1 MKKNIKRWILFIA
14 LGLAGIALGGTLF
27 YLNGR
32 PTPVPTK
39 ERLFDGVTH
48 ERKVRFSPRPLMI
61 HIITIDAHTAK
72 LRFLVTP
79 PDDIKGKYPLRA
91 RTTTQFLQE
100 FGVQIAING
109 DGFVPWWSN
118 SILDYYPHV
127 GDPVAPLGNTASLG
141 KFYWKSDVASPTLY
155 ISRRNDFS
163 FTAVENPYNAI
174 SGDAIL
180 LRGGNVASD
189 LDNIALQPRTA
200 IGFSSNGRF
209 IYLVVVDG
217 RQPFYSEG
225 MTRKEL
231 ADLMV
236 SLGAQNAMSLDGGG
250 SSTMVVQGKDGKP
263 RILNSPI
270 DKRIPS
276 HERPVANHLG
286 IFVGQ

>member
-1 MKKNIKRWILFIA
+1 MKKNTKCWIVFVA
-14 LGLAGIALGGTLF
+14 LGLTGIALGGILF

-32 PTPVPTK
+32 PAPVPTK
-39 ERLFDGVTH
+39 ERLFAGVTY
-48 ERKVRFSPRPLMI
+48 ERKVRLSPRPLII
-61 HIITIDAHTAK
+61 HVIKIDAQTAK
-72 LRFLVTP
+72 IRFLVTP
-79 PDDIKGKYPLRA
+79 PDDAKGKYPLRA

-100 FGVQIAING
+100 FGVQVAVNG
-109 DGFVPWWSN
+109 DGFLPWWSN

-127 GDPVAPLGNTASLG
+127 GDPVAPLGNTASRG
-141 KFYWKSDVASPTLY
+141 KFYWKSELPDPTLY
-155 ISRRNDFS
+155 ISRWNDFS
-163 FTAVENPYNAI
+163 FTAVEKPYNAI

-180 LRGGNVASD
+180 LRAGNMTPD
-189 LDNIALQPRTA
+189 LDNVALQPRTA

-225 MTRKEL
+225 MTRREL

-250 SSTMVVQGKDGKP
+250 SSTMVVQGKDGQP

-270 DKRIPS
+270 DKRIPG

-286 IFVGQ
+286 IFVGK